1 MILYFTRYN
10 NSYVYMKNMSV
21 CVCMCVC
28 MYVYIYM
35 GKQTVFLKS
44 ILKTSFNM
52 DLQSLYFCSN
62 FFVPQPV

>member
-1 MILYFTRYN
+1 
-10 NSYVYMKNMSV
+10 MKNMSV